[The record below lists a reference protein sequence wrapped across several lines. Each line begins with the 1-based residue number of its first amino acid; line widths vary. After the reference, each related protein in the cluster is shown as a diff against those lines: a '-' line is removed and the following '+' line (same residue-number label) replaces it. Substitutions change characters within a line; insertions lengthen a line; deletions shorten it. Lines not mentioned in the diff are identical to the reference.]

1 MVKKEAVALVKRYVK
16 FLVDNNYKIKQ
27 AYLFGSYS
35 TGKSNE
41 ESDMDVA
48 LFIEDLK
55 DGFSTMLQ
63 LMKYRRQFDLKIE
76 PHVLDAKD
84 IKEQTPFAVQI
95 LKTGI
100 KVF

>member
-16 FLVDNNYKIKQ
+16 FLVDHDYKIKQ

-35 TGKSNE
+35 KGANNE
-41 ESDMDVA
+41 DSDMDVA
-48 LFIEDLK
+48 IFIEDLK

-84 IKEQTPFAVQI
+84 IKDQTPFTSQI